1 LSHLIRSKCLSF
13 AIHKTFLWTDSKV
26 TLAWIQSNREYKTF
40 VQNRV
45 NGICNV
51 TNPEDWFYCPTKE
64 NPTDVITR
72 SELSD
77 PLNSLWWDGPSFLKD
92 TNITRN
98 QRVSLDETEKLPD
111 EKVTAVNA
119 ALSNNNSVNN
129 VFDFERYSTYQRTL
143 RTTSWVL
150 RFIRNIKAKLRK
162 ETLDLDEIL
171 QSKELSQAEIV

>member
-1 LSHLIRSKCLSF
+1 
-13 AIHKTFLWTDSKV
+13 
-26 TLAWIQSNREYKTF
+26 
-40 VQNRV
+40 
-45 NGICNV
+45 
-51 TNPEDWFYCPTKE
+51 
-64 NPTDVITR
+64 VITR